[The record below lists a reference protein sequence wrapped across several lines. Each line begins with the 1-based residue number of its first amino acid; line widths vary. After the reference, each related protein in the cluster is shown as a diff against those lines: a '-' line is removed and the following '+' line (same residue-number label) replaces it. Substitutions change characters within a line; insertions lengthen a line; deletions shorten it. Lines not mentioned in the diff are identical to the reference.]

1 MSVHQTR
8 EYFKNK
14 YGYIVDNPNV
24 GPTLKSA
31 YWECGNSK
39 PFLEIVK
46 DLTGKDLTGDAW
58 VDALKEDLEEHIV
71 QEKKEYQ
78 EMIDKCNAAAAET
91 SEGKK
96 DNDETLDLQMTVRF
110 VDGDEVISDSS
121 VSGLLGSCREF
132 EAFVA
137 ARVEA
142 ASAAKASSQ
151 DE

>member
-39 PFLEIVK
+39 PFLDIVR
-46 DLTGKDLTGDAW
+46 DLTGKDLTGEAW

-71 QEKKEYQ
+71 QEKKEYC
-78 EMIDKCNAAAAET
+78 EMIDKCKAAAEA
-91 SEGKK
+91 SEGKEG
-96 DNDETLDLQMTVRF
+96 DDDDEQLDLQMTVRF

-121 VSGLLGSCREF
+121 VSGLLGSCKEF

-137 ARVEA
+137 SRVA
-142 ASAAKASSQ
+142 AAAKS
-151 DE
+151 

>member
-39 PFLEIVK
+39 PFLDIVR
-46 DLTGKDLTGDAW
+46 DLTGKDLTGEAW

-71 QEKKEYQ
+71 QEKKEYI
-78 EMIDKCNAAAAET
+78 EMIEKCKATAE
-91 SEGKK
+91 
-96 DNDETLDLQMTVRF
+96 DEQLDLQMTVRF
-110 VDGDEVISDSS
+110 VDGDEVIADSS
-121 VSGLLGSCREF
+121 VSGLLGSCKEF

-137 ARVEA
+137 ARVA
-142 ASAAKASSQ
+142 AAAKS
-151 DE
+151 EN